1 MSSFT
6 IAFKK
11 VASCRSQDQGG
22 YVIVTILVIVLI
34 TGILLSMSTRTAQ
47 NIEITAGHAI
57 QYSRAMEAAEGGIS
71 TAQKA
76 LLKNDRSRQ
85 FADSSA
91 TDGVFS
97 KDSVVGKWWKDSTFS
112 GDHKVDTGILLGVA
126 ASPRYLYEQIG
137 EYVSDGG
144 TGVVNMDLGGASYGQ
159 TSAGALEVILYKV
172 KSQGVGSE
180 SDIPRAIESTII
192 VTK

>member
-1 MSSFT
+1 MISFD
-6 IAFKK
+6 IAFGK

-76 LLKNDRSRQ
+76 LLESDRSRQ
-85 FADSSA
+85 FADSLA

-97 KDSVVGKWWKDSTFS
+97 KDSVAVKWWKDSTFS
-112 GDHKVDTGILLGVA
+112 GDHKVDTGMLLGVA
-126 ASPRYLYEQIG
+126 RSPRYIYEQIG

-144 TGVVNMDLGGASYGQ
+144 TGVVNMDIGGASYGQ
-159 TSAGALEVILYKV
+159 TSAGALELILYKV
-172 KSQGVGSE
+172 QSQGVGSE
-180 SDIPRAIESTII
+180 FDIPRAIESTII